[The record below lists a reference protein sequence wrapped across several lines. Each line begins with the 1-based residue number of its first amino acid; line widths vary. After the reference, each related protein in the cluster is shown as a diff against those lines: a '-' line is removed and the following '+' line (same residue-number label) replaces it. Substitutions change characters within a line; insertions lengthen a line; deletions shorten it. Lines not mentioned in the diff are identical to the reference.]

1 MENLKLLFALFYR
14 PASAMSDIID
24 KGNWVFAAVGVL
36 LVSFAFQF
44 AVNPRILQTYAAST
58 YDYYMS
64 DSNFGENSRYSQ
76 ELTRMKVAETDY
88 EGDLE
93 ADDAFNRERRPLPVV
108 GKYALWFFSFE
119 STFFAPLISLSI
131 FYLPVT
137 ILLLC
142 IFAQLGN
149 FAIVL
154 QRNYAALAVCTL
166 MSWTAAH
173 LPFAI
178 AAIFLNSQPIG
189 GEIYLAFWAAS
200 GLMFGVLMI
209 FALRTVFGTD
219 YAKAILTVCI
229 SWLGFSL
236 GIYVFRFVSPF
247 LFSPFLLIFAYMYF
261 GGYLSGEVRG
271 VGNAFR
277 QRQNFK
283 RYLQNATVNPRDAD
297 AHVQLAL
304 IYLQRRQETQALEH
318 LRKAVEIDPQE
329 IDANYELGKIE
340 RKNGNL
346 QTALDHFTVVAE
358 QNDKYALSEIWREIG
373 VTYLE
378 AGMLE
383 AARET
388 LEDFIERRSTD
399 AEGLYYLGK
408 TLKAQ
413 NENEK
418 AAEYLRQA
426 VESAQNSTG
435 SHRRNA
441 RQWGKLAQKEL

>member
-14 PASAMSDIID
+14 PASAMSDLID
-24 KGNWVFAAVGVL
+24 KGSWLFAAVGVL
-36 LVSFAFQF
+36 LVSLAFQF
-44 AVNPRILQTYAAST
+44 AVNPKIVQTYAVSMF
-58 YDYYMS
+58 DYYMS
-64 DSNFGENSRYSQ
+64 NSNFDENTRNSGA
-76 ELTRMKVAETDY
+76 LTRAQLAEAEY
-88 EGDLE
+88 LANADLE
-93 ADDAFNRERRPLPVV
+93 EVSNRERRPLPVV
-108 GKYALWFFSFE
+108 GKHALWFFSFE
-119 STFFAPLISLSI
+119 SNFFTPLVSLSV

-137 ILLLC
+137 ILLLS

-149 FAIVL
+149 YAVVL
-154 QRNYAALAVCTL
+154 QRDYAALAVCAL

-178 AAIFLNSQPIG
+178 AAILLNSQPIG
-189 GEIYLAFWAAS
+189 GEVYLAFWAAS
-200 GLMFGVLMI
+200 GLLFGIFMV

-219 YAKAILTVCI
+219 YAKAILTVCL

-247 LFSPFLLIFAYMYF
+247 LFSPFLLIFGYMYF

-271 VGNAFR
+271 AGNALR

-283 RYLQNATVNPRDAD
+283 RFLQNATVNPRDAD

-304 IYLQRRQETQALEH
+304 IYLQRRQETPALEH
-318 LRKAVEIDPQE
+318 LRKAVEIDSQE

-340 RKNGNL
+340 RKKGNL
-346 QTALDHFTVVAE
+346 QVALDHFTVVAE

-373 VTYLE
+373 ATYLD

-388 LEDFIERRSTD
+388 LENFVERRATD

-408 TLKAQ
+408 ILKAQ

-418 AAEYLRQA
+418 ANEYFRQA
-426 VESAQNSTG
+426 VESARNSTG
-435 SHRRNA
+435 ARRRDA
-441 RQWGKLAQKEL
+441 RHWGKLAQKEL